1 VRVVPFRSRASR
13 GVVAIASKDEAQQAI
28 YDAIK
33 EASIGQS
40 DASSLRDLAEA
51 WAWVTNPSQPH
62 GGSINVSQ

>member
-1 VRVVPFRSRASR
+1 M
-13 GVVAIASKDEAQQAI
+13 ASKDEAQQAI

-33 EASIGQS
+33 EASIGES